1 MNDFP
6 RFDLQGQVAL
16 VTGAARGLGR
26 AISLALAHAGAD
38 VALGFRDVSS
48 GGELV
53 REIEGLGRRALPLQV
68 DISNMEQIF
77 SGVNETTSRLGKL
90 DILVNNA
97 GIAPENLAENVREQ
111 DFDAT
116 LAVNLKGTFFV
127 SQAAGRVM
135 IRQKHGRIINM
146 SSQAGFAALPGE
158 SVYCMTKAAI
168 AHLTKCLAV
177 EWGKHGITGNAV
189 APTFI
194 RTPGTEEYLSV
205 LQNRA
210 AELERLAA
218 LHRVGVRGISRF
230 DASEI
235 SVQIAGEVA
244 DFDELAWVDR
254 RERKHVS
261 RVLPLAIAAAT
272 EALSEAGVE
281 TSSLPLEQKRRFAVI
296 LGSGGGSQE
305 FTEEQYR
312 LFFHQ
317 QYKSM
322 SLFCVPTGVMG
333 TLSSELSVRFGLRGP
348 SHVVTTGCTSSTDA
362 LGYAMR
368 QIQSGRLDMVLSGG
382 ADAPI
387 ALGIVKGFLLM
398 KILTDSWNHAP
409 ERASR
414 PFSVARAGFVLA
426 EGAWMLV
433 LEEYEHAWARGA
445 KILGEICGYW

>member
-38 VALGFRDVSS
+38 VALGFRDVSL

-53 REIEGLGRRALPLQV
+53 REIEGLGRRALPLQM
-68 DISNMEQIF
+68 DISSMGQIF
-77 SGVNETTSRLGKL
+77 RAVDETVARFAKL

-177 EWGKHGITGNAV
+177 EWGRHGITVNAV

-205 LQNRA
+205 PQNRA
-210 AELERLAA
+210 DVLERIAA
-218 LHRVGVRGISRF
+218 LHRIG
-230 DASEI
+230 EPM
-235 SVQIAGEVA
+235 EVA
-244 DFDELAWVDR
+244 GAVVFLA
-254 RERKHVS
+254 S
-261 RVLPLAIAAAT
+261 PAASLIT
-272 EALSEAGVE
+272 GE
-281 TSSLPLEQKRRFAVI
+281 TI
-296 LGSGGGSQE
+296 LIDGGW
-305 FTEEQYR
+305 T
-312 LFFHQ
+312 
-317 QYKSM
+317 
-322 SLFCVPTGVMG
+322 
-333 TLSSELSVRFGLRGP
+333 
-348 SHVVTTGCTSSTDA
+348 
-362 LGYAMR
+362 
-368 QIQSGRLDMVLSGG
+368 
-382 ADAPI
+382 
-387 ALGIVKGFLLM
+387 
-398 KILTDSWNHAP
+398 
-409 ERASR
+409 
-414 PFSVARAGFVLA
+414 AR
-426 EGAWMLV
+426 
-433 LEEYEHAWARGA
+433 
-445 KILGEICGYW
+445 